1 MYWIIIALFIFTLP
15 ADLADPT
22 ATAAVAFDA
31 VQLAAT
37 YSDKINLNI
46 TASGTG
52 VFQEWVGAN
61 INTKWAL
68 FIYHLFGLYW
78 TVNLLEAIGLIV
90 VAGRS
95 VFFVF
100 FKITYRHIYF
110 ISESCSQI

>member
-46 TASGTG
+46 TASGAG
-52 VFQEWVGAN
+52 EFQEWVGAN

-95 VFFVF
+95 VFSASF
-100 FKITYRHIYF
+100 FLSR
-110 ISESCSQI
+110 